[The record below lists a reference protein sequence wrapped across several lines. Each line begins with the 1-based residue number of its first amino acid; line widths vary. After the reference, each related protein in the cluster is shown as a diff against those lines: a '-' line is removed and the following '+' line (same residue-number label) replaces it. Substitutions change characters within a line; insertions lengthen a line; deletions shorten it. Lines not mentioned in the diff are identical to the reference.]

1 MGLFDKKKS
10 QIKVTEPGKIYA
22 PVTGKYIPI
31 TDIPD
36 EVFFSRNTGTRMW
49 D

>member
-1 MGLFDKKKS
+1 MGLFDKKKM

-31 TDIPD
+31 SDYRMK
-36 EVFFSRNTGTRMW
+36 FFRQEYLDKDVG
-49 D
+49 